1 MPIKSNNTVIINNK
15 KDVHIQE
22 SKENKLQEKLNVAA
36 NSQLIKVNGSKKNWS
51 KSDYYIDMLSK
62 ED

>member
-15 KDVHIQE
+15 KNVHIQE